1 MNSRKNLNGNKGGKS
16 RILLIIMP
24 TFVAY
29 NSLAFLA
36 LTLLYR
42 QAQELIEEVD
52 QSVVRCQIVNLKI
65 FTVY

>member
-1 MNSRKNLNGNKGGKS
+1 
-16 RILLIIMP
+16 MP